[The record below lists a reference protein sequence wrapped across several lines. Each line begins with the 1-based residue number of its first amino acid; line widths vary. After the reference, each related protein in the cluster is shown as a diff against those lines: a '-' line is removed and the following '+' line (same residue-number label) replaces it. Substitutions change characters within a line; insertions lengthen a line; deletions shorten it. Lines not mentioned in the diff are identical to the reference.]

1 MADQKTTHSTA
12 SLALERALQRVATD
26 RAYDE
31 WDRYHGFGL
40 YHTGP
45 AVIAAEIASARKT
58 VDKWYGLLEEAIRAD
73 ERAKIAAES

>member
-1 MADQKTTHSTA
+1 MADQKVTPSTTS
-12 SLALERALQRVATD
+12 SALEEALQRVAIN

-31 WDRYHGFGL
+31 WDRFHGFGL

-45 AVIAAEIASARKT
+45 AVIAAEVATARKT

-73 ERAKIAAES
+73 ERAKISAEK